1 MFFFSSRRRHT
12 RLQGDWSSDVCSSDL
27 GALLGLPMLPDGDVW
42 VDIAGAAVV
51 ANRAQG
57 TITSYLSRRTPKRN
71 PFPQAHRHLYRLYWP
86 LSQIRRW
93 RADQD
98 AAEAE
103 DA

>member
-1 MFFFSSRRRHT
+1 MSRRAEPPAAGVDHAETVDAREQEAEL
-12 RLQGDWSSDVCSSDL
+12 RRQLAAAGVGDVAA

-42 VDIAGAAVV
+42 VDIAGAAIV

-57 TITSYLSRRTPKRN
+57 TITSYLSRRTPKR
-71 PFPQAHRHLYRLYWP
+71 R
-86 LSQIRRW
+86 